1 MKITKISVRLIFVY
15 FLMFSASC
23 NMKSVDPMVLGKWK
37 SGFLKSPDLGL
48 VKYEFN
54 FEKSNQYE
62 FLTHLDKGETLGS
75 SGSFQIED
83 KVLVAHSKIGYGLK
97 NNEKVYKE
105 KIDIVLKFEL
115 IRLDSNNLVLRELSG
130 SSEELVSFQRVTK
143 DKKIQA
149 N

>member
-23 NMKSVDPMVLGKWK
+23 NMKSVDPMILGKWE
-37 SGFLKSPDLGL
+37 SGFLKSSDLGL
-48 VKYEFN
+48 VKYELN
-54 FEKSNQYE
+54 LKKSNQYE
-62 FLTHLDKGETLGS
+62 FLTHLDTGETLGS
-75 SGSFQIED
+75 SGSFQFEE

-115 IRLDSNNLVLRELSG
+115 IRLDSNNLVLRQLSS

-143 DKKIQA
+143 YKKIQA